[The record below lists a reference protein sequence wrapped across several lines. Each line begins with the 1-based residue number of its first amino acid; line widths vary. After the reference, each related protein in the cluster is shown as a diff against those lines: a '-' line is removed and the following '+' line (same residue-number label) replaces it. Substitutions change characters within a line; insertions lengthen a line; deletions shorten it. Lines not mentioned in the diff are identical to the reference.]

1 MEEAPCDLQAGGV
14 AGGGCSAPWLAV
26 YTRPR
31 HEQKVQQ
38 YCRSHGIA
46 VFWPCYRSWRQW
58 SDRRKLLLAPL
69 FPSYV
74 FIRPDI
80 AQLALVPRA
89 PGLLWVVH
97 NRSGPVAV
105 DSLELEAI
113 QRLLQ
118 SGLAFDP
125 LPNAA
130 IGDEVEIVRGAMRG
144 CRGWLLSKQVGRIA
158 LRITAIQGGIR
169 VYLPD
174 PSWVVPIRALRAA
187 AAPHFH
193 VRPEFS

>member
-1 MEEAPCDLQAGGV
+1 
-14 AGGGCSAPWLAV
+14 
-26 YTRPR
+26 
-31 HEQKVQQ
+31 VQQ

-46 VFWPCYRSWRQW
+46 AFWPCYRSWRQW

-74 FIRPDI
+74 FIRPDSG
-80 AQLALVPRA
+80 QLALVPRA

-97 NRSGPVAV
+97 NRIGPVVV
-105 DSLELEAI
+105 DPLELDAI

-130 IGDEVEIVRGAMRG
+130 VGDEVEIVRGAMRG

-158 LRITAIQGGIR
+158 LRVAAIQGGIR

-174 PSWVVPIRALRAA
+174 PSWVLPIRALRAA
-187 AAPHFH
+187 SGAPRHNRDFH
-193 VRPEFS
+193 VQPELS